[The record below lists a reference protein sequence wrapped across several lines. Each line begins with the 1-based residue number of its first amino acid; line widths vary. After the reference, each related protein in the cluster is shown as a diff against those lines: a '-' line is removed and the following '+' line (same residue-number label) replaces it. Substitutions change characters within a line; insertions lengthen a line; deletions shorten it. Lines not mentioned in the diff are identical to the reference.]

1 VSAVTTSPPPPD
13 GPPWDLPV
21 SEAPIAFLDLEMTG
35 LDPANDR
42 VVEVCVDRVVGGRRV
57 QLVHSLVR
65 PDARIGGAAHVHG
78 LDEAALAD
86 APPFAEIAEEVLRA
100 LDGAVLVAHAA
111 EWDVNFLQ
119 AEMKRA
125 GRELA
130 LTHWLD
136 TLVLARRSFAFGSY
150 SLDALCK
157 SLAIDR
163 GRAHRADSDVAAMR
177 ALFDRC
183 VTILAPQSVRDL
195 WEVRVAQRRARAS
208 IVTACEAAV
217 EHGLPVQVVYR
228 PARKPPQTLLM
239 ILTEVR
245 SDLDLPRAI
254 GYLLPG
260 RGRRELRADR
270 ILRVDPGKSPT
281 GSEPPPLQHQT
292 E

>member
-1 VSAVTTSPPPPD
+1 MSSVPPPQA

-21 SEAPIAFLDLEMTG
+21 AEAPLAFLDLEMTG
-35 LDPANDR
+35 LDPENDR
-42 VVEVCVDRVVGGRRV
+42 VVEVCVDRVVGGKSL

-65 PDARIGGAAHVHG
+65 PDARIGGASHVHG

-86 APPFAEIAEEVLRA
+86 APPFAAIADDVLRA

-111 EWDVNFLQ
+111 EWDVSFLQ

-130 LTHWLD
+130 VTHWLD

-183 VTILAPQSVRDL
+183 VAILAPESVRDL
-195 WEVRVAQRRARAS
+195 WEVRVAQRRARAA
-208 IVTACEAAV
+208 IVLACEAAV

-260 RGRRELRADR
+260 RGRRELRTDR
-270 ILRVDPGKSPT
+270 ILRVDPGKPS
-281 GSEPPPLQHQT
+281 PPLQSQT

>member
-1 VSAVTTSPPPPD
+1 VTSSPPPPA
-13 GPPWDLPV
+13 GSPWDLPV
-21 SEAPIAFLDLEMTG
+21 AEAPLAFLDLEMTG
-35 LDPANDR
+35 LDPDNDR
-42 VVEVCVDRVVGGRRV
+42 VVEVCVDRVVGGKTV
-57 QLVHSLVR
+57 LAVHSLVR
-65 PDARIGGAAHVHG
+65 PDARIGGASHVHG
-78 LDEAALAD
+78 LDEAALAG
-86 APPFAEIAEEVLRA
+86 APPFAEIAERVLRA

-111 EWDVNFLQ
+111 EWDVSFLK

-125 GRELA
+125 GRELPIVQ
-130 LTHWLD
+130 WLD

-177 ALFDRC
+177 VVFDRC
-183 VTILAPQSVRDL
+183 VEILAPQSVRDL
-195 WEVRVAQRRARAS
+195 WEVRVAQRRARAV
-208 IVTACEAAV
+208 IVAACEAAV

-228 PARKPPQTLLM
+228 PARKPPQVLLM

-260 RGRRELRADR
+260 RGRRELRTDR
-270 ILRVDPGKSPT
+270 ILRVDPGKSPS
-281 GSEPPPLQHQT
+281 GSEPPPLQRQT

>member
-1 VSAVTTSPPPPD
+1 VTTLPPPLA

-21 SEAPIAFLDLEMTG
+21 PEAPLAFLDLEMTG
-35 LDPANDR
+35 LDPEKDR
-42 VVEVCVDRVVGGRRV
+42 IVEVCVDRVVGGARV
-57 QLVHSLVR
+57 EMVHSLVR
-65 PDARIGGAAHVHG
+65 PDVRIGGAAHVHG
-78 LDEAALAD
+78 LDEAALAG
-86 APPFAEIAEEVLRA
+86 APRFADVADRILHA
-100 LDGAVLVAHAA
+100 LDGAVVVAHAA
-111 EWDVNFLQ
+111 EWDASFLL

-125 GRELA
+125 GRELT

-157 SLAIDR
+157 SLEIDR

-177 ALFDRC
+177 VLFDRC
-183 VTILAPQSVRDL
+183 VTILAPNSVRDL

-217 EHGLPVQVVYR
+217 EHGLPVQIVYR
-228 PARKPPQTLLM
+228 PARKPAETLLM
-239 ILTEVR
+239 VLTEVR

-270 ILRVDPGKSPT
+270 ILRV
-281 GSEPPPLQHQT
+281 EPPPL
-292 E
+292 